1 MNIATSASSRL
12 QEVNVT
18 TPLAFQAPSIIE
30 DILNG
35 RQPETLNVKSLNRIN
50 ALPTDWNEQQKQ
62 LGFHQ

>member
-1 MNIATSASSRL
+1 M
-12 QEVNVT
+12 T